1 MIQDNRRAGT
11 RALSSQNCS
20 GFAVVTVLVGLL
32 SGCSRLG
39 STSSGSSLQL
49 SFIRPVDGQLL
60 SLRDETDPLTA
71 GFQADIQLQVQ
82 DTTGRTLQALSAQL
96 QIKLSSDQTWSLGP
110 AAQISGTSITF
121 QKATLPGGIVTLQA
135 TVSEA
140 ATQRSTTQTITIN
153 VPVVNA
159 PTVQFTSP
167 IARTYS
173 TRMIAVSALV
183 SGEAAEGQP
192 VDIYDQVGIGAATK
206 IGSLT
211 VRNAQISGA
220 LVFVNG
226 THIVIGNIVDA
237 IGNPGAGSVS
247 NVLVASV
254 GCSVA
259 ITRPPSSPVYFNR
272 NDDEDPVTPGLQYT
286 IRGVSTDCL
295 GVSVQLLKGTTNPTL
310 IGTTTTD
317 PTTGAFAFPITLL
330 DGEQTRLTA
339 RMTDPNSGQLTSAF
353 VDVTGVKLTPPVIS
367 NIIPSQSNL
376 FCVADSNYHLFLSP
390 PTPGYIQDKIPDGDC
405 EADFSFTVANA
416 AGGVASLVYRGAT
429 LQRQITADP
438 QTVSFINAVFTQN
451 TSGQVQF
458 QAIDIAGNTA
468 VSTANMTVDVIPPAP
483 SSFTIRAIPD
493 GGARVATVN
502 LAWTASGA
510 HGDAGTPV
518 GYDLRWSTNAVLP
531 GTLVDGGYVDG
542 GIRDDPTYFDLT
554 KVVQVSG
561 GPLPPTTLS
570 YQLTPLPPLASYSIQ
585 VRALNPI
592 GNYARISPQ
601 TNLDNFLST
610 VALVNPTAAATG
622 FGAHLAK
629 GDFNVDG
636 ADDLVVGASLI
647 QPGAVWVYYGGP
659 SFGTAPQQLV
669 PYDGQAGNFGLDF
682 GVGDVGNPD
691 GGTPAPDLLIGQN
704 TWSSGRGRA
713 FLYFGRPDA
722 GIDPTTFVEFRGTA
736 LPPPAGGFGGSSRI
750 IADINGDGLGEV
762 LISAQRESSNVG
774 KVFLFYGRSQE
785 QWMAARTGL
794 EVDGNPFIPTSSA
807 DRVFTGD
814 GPPDSF
820 FGRLRGYADLG
831 DLTGDGGVA
840 FTIPASLDNV
850 NKVFIYSGPVVQS
863 RGDGGTVAVTDA
875 TQTLQRAAVTD
886 AGTLFGFGYEAV
898 GKANFIAGPANDLVV
913 SLPRNNQVLIFPDGT
928 PTGFN
933 TPPEI
938 ISSINGNFGASLSYG
953 DINLDGRPDIVVGEN
968 ASGFNQQAWIFYNRG
983 TPGTEFD
990 PNAGAGFFQSRL
1002 VGPRALGIGVVVGDF
1017 NGDGRP
1023 DVAAGDNLDGNGK
1036 VTVWY

>member
-1 MIQDNRRAGT
+1 MIQNNRCAWT
-11 RALSSQNCS
+11 RVLSSQS
-20 GFAVVTVLVGLL
+20 RYGFLLPTLALVGLL

-39 STSSGSSLQL
+39 STSSGSSLQV
-49 SFIRPVDGQLL
+49 SFIRPVDGQQLAL
-60 SLRDETDPLTA
+60 SDETDPLTP
-71 GFQADIQLQVQ
+71 GFQADIQLQIQ

-96 QIKLSSDQTWSLGP
+96 QLRLSSDQTWTPGP

-121 QKATLPGGIVTLQA
+121 PKATLPGGIVTLQA

-140 ATQRSTTQTITIN
+140 ATQRTTIQTITIN

-159 PTVQFTSP
+159 PTIQFTSP
-167 IARTYS
+167 TARTYS
-173 TRMIAVSALV
+173 SRMVAVSATV
-183 SGEAAEGQP
+183 SGQAAEGQP

-206 IGSLT
+206 IGTLT
-211 VRNAQISGA
+211 VRTGQISGA

-226 THIVIGNIVDA
+226 THIVSGNIVDA
-237 IGNPGAGSVS
+237 IGNPGTASVS
-247 NVLVASV
+247 NVVVAAA

-259 ITRPPSSPVYFNR
+259 ITRPATSPVYFNR
-272 NDDEDPVTPGLQYT
+272 NDDEDPVAPGLQYT

-295 GVSVQLLKGTTNPTL
+295 GVGVQLLKGTTNPTV
-310 IGTTTTD
+310 IGTGTTD
-317 PTTGAFAFPITLL
+317 PTSGAFAFPITLL

-339 RMTDPNSGQLTSAF
+339 RMTDPNSGQVTSAF

-376 FCVADSNYHLFLSP
+376 FCVANSNYHLFLSP

-405 EADFSFTVANA
+405 EADFTFTVSNA
-416 AGGVASLVYRGAT
+416 AGGVASLSYRGAT
-429 LQRQITADP
+429 LQRAITADP
-438 QTVSFINAVFTQN
+438 QTITFISAVLTQN
-451 TSGQVQF
+451 TSGPLQF
-458 QAIDIAGNTA
+458 QATDVAGNSVA
-468 VSTANMTVDVIPPAP
+468 STANMTVDVIPPAA
-483 SSFTIRAIPD
+483 STFTIKSIPD

-531 GTLVDGGYVDG
+531 GTLFDGGYVDG
-542 GIRDDPTYFDLT
+542 GILDDPTYFDQAR
-554 KVVQVSG
+554 VVQVSG
-561 GPLPPTTLS
+561 APLPPATLS

-585 VRALNPI
+585 VRAFNAI

-601 TNLDNFLST
+601 TNLDNFLT
-610 VALVNPTAAATG
+610 TTALVNPTAAATG

-669 PYDGQAGNFGLDF
+669 PYDGQSGNFGLDF
-682 GVGDVGNPD
+682 SVGDVGNPD
-691 GGTPAPDLLIGQN
+691 GGTPAPDLLVGQN

-713 FLYFGRPDA
+713 FLYFGRADA
-722 GIDPTTFVEFRGTA
+722 GIDPTNFVEFRGTNLA
-736 LPPPAGGFGGSSRI
+736 PPAGGFGGSSRI
-750 IADINGDGLGEV
+750 ISDINGDGLSEV
-762 LISAQRESSNVG
+762 LVSAQRESGNVG
-774 KVFLFYGRSQE
+774 KVFLYYGRSQE
-785 QWMAARTGL
+785 QWMAARTATDPL
-794 EVDGNPFIPTSSA
+794 PDGGVGPPYIPTSSA

-814 GPPDSF
+814 GPPDTF

-831 DLTGDGGVA
+831 DLTGDGGFA

-850 NKVFIYSGPVVQS
+850 NKVFIYSGPTVQS
-863 RGDGGTVAVTDA
+863 RGDGGTVAVTD
-875 TQTLQRAAVTD
+875 TLQT
-886 AGTLFGFGYEAV
+886 YEAF
-898 GKANFIAGPANDLVV
+898 GKTNLIAGPANDLVV

-928 PTGFN
+928 DAGFN
-933 TPPEI
+933 TPPQI
-938 ISSINGNFGASLSYG
+938 ISSINGNFGASLAYG
-953 DINLDGRPDIVVGEN
+953 DINGDGRQDIVVGEN
-968 ASGFNQQAWIFYNRG
+968 GSGFNQQAWIFYNRG

-990 PNAGAGFFQSRL
+990 ANAGAGFFQSRL